1 MGILV
6 WPGDHQFNVAPYRM
20 PSHLGSVGAPT
31 TPRKVK
37 MPTYYLTLFT
47 GQTWDEFN
55 AHGASVS
62 GFRESRWKT
71 VKKMKPGDLLVGYLT
86 GASRFIGLL
95 QVTSEGF
102 KADDPIWSRE
112 TFPVRVRVRP
122 LITLSPETAV
132 PVKALKDRLSWF
144 EEGAHPLAW
153 TGRVRGSPTKLQPSD
168 AEAIIDA
175 MKEAEANPVRRPVD
189 PKVLARA
196 PRVYNTGD
204 GDGEVTVPEAED
216 EESGAR
222 LEIRPP
228 EAPTEPVRE
237 EEPAAV
243 THEEIQHMLLKLG
256 ASIGLDVWVARND
269 KSKAYKGQRFGDM
282 PRVKDSLPRQ
292 FDEVTNRTIELID
305 VLWLDGE
312 RFVAA
317 FEIEHTT
324 AVYSGLLRMSDLV
337 SMQPNLNIPLYLVA
351 PDERRE
357 KVFEEINRPTFSR
370 MRTPLNSICQYLPY
384 SELRQF
390 VDRMGDYVSVLKPD
404 FLDRIAEVCDPSA

>member
-1 MGILV
+1 MLA
-6 WPGDHQFNVAPYRM
+6 VAPYPF
-20 PSHLGSVGAPT
+20 PSHLDSFGAPI
-31 TPRKVK
+31 TPRKET
-37 MPTYYLTLFT
+37 MPTYYLNLFT

-55 AHGASVS
+55 ANGASVS

-95 QVTSEGF
+95 EVTSEGF

-112 TFPVRVRVRP
+112 TFPVRVNVRP
-122 LITLSPETAV
+122 VITLTPPTAV

-168 AEAIIDA
+168 AEAIVEA
-175 MKEAEANPVRRPVD
+175 MKEAEANPVHRPVD

-196 PRVYNTGD
+196 PRVYSTEN
-204 GDGEVTVPEAED
+204 GDGEVTVPEPEED
-216 EESGAR
+216 EEPKEVAV
-222 LEIRPP
+222 
-228 EAPTEPVRE
+228 APGEPFEKSPKE
-237 EEPAAV
+237 ESPATV
-243 THEEIQHMLLKLG
+243 THEEIQWMLLRLG

-269 KSKAYKGQRFGDM
+269 RNKQYNGQVFGQM
-282 PRVKDSLPRQ
+282 PKMKNELPRQ
-292 FDEVTNRTIELID
+292 FDDVTNRTIELID
-305 VLWLDGE
+305 VLWLDGQ

-357 KVFEEINRPTFSR
+357 KVFTEINRPTFSR

-384 SELRQF
+384 SELRAF
-390 VDRMGDYVSVLKPD
+390 VDRMGEYVSALKSD
-404 FLDRIAEVCDPSA
+404 FLDRIAEPCDPSA

>member
-1 MGILV
+1 
-6 WPGDHQFNVAPYRM
+6 
-20 PSHLGSVGAPT
+20 
-31 TPRKVK
+31 
-37 MPTYYLTLFT
+37 MPTYYLNLFT

-55 AHGASVS
+55 ANGAKVS

-71 VKKMKPGDLLVGYLT
+71 VKRLKPGDLLVGYLT

-95 QVTSEGF
+95 EVTSEGF
-102 KADDPIWSRE
+102 KADDPIWARE
-112 TFPVRVRVRP
+112 SFPARVSVRP
-122 LITLSPETAV
+122 LITLTPQTAV
-132 PVKALKDRLSWF
+132 PVKTLKDRLSWF

-153 TGRVRGSPTKLQPSD
+153 TGRVRGSPTKLQPAD
-168 AEAIIDA
+168 AEAIIEA
-175 MKEAEANPVRRPVD
+175 MKDAEANPVHRPVD

-196 PRVYNTGD
+196 PRVYSTGE
-204 GDGEVTVPEAED
+204 GDGEVTVPESDDEGED
-216 EESGAR
+216 EQR
-222 LEIRPP
+222 
-228 EAPTEPVRE
+228 EAKAFEASTETPRQ

-243 THEEIQHMLLKLG
+243 THEEIQYMLLKLG

-269 KSKAYKGQRFGDM
+269 KSKTYNGQRFGDM
-282 PRVKDSLPRQ
+282 PRVKEALPRQ
-292 FDEVTNRTIELID
+292 FDDVTNRTIELID

-384 SELRQF
+384 SELRGF
-390 VDRMGDYVSVLKPD
+390 VDRLGDYVAHLKPD
-404 FLDRIAEVCDPSA
+404 FLDSLAEVCDPLA

>member
-1 MGILV
+1 
-6 WPGDHQFNVAPYRM
+6 
-20 PSHLGSVGAPT
+20 
-31 TPRKVK
+31 

-55 AHGASVS
+55 ANGASVS
-62 GFRESRWKT
+62 GFRESRWRT
-71 VKKMKPGDLLVGYLT
+71 VKRMKPGDLLVGYLT
-86 GASRFIGLL
+86 GVSRFIGLL
-95 QVTSEGF
+95 EVTSEGF
-102 KADDPIWSRE
+102 KATDPIWSRE
-112 TFPVRVRVRP
+112 TFPVRVGVRP
-122 LITLSPETAV
+122 LIALTPETAV
-132 PVKALKDRLSWF
+132 PVKALRDRLSWF
-144 EEGAHPLAW
+144 EEDAHPLAW

-168 AEAIIDA
+168 AEAIIEA
-175 MKEAEANPVRRPVD
+175 MKDAEANPVHRPVD

-196 PRVYNTGD
+196 PRVYSTGE
-204 GDGEVTVPEAED
+204 GDGEVTVPESDD
-216 EESGAR
+216 EGSDQ
-222 LEIRPP
+222 LEVEPF
-228 EAPTEPVRE
+228 EAPRESLTAEPE
-237 EEPAAV
+237 QPAAV
-243 THEEIQHMLLKLG
+243 THEEIQYMLLKLG

-269 KSKAYKGQRFGDM
+269 KSKTYNGQRFGDM
-282 PRVKDSLPRQ
+282 PRVKDNLPRQ
-292 FDEVTNRTIELID
+292 FDDVTNRTIELID

-337 SMQPNLNIPLYLVA
+337 SMQPNLNIPLYIVA

-390 VDRMGDYVSVLKPD
+390 VDRMGDYVSALKPD
-404 FLDRIAEVCDPSA
+404 FLDRIAEVCHPSA